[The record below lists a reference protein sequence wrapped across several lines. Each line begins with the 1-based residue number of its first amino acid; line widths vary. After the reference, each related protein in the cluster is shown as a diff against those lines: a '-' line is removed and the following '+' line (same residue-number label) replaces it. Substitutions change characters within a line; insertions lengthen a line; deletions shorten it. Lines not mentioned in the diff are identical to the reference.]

1 MTGKGKFQTSTSIL
15 LLVEFFRISGSKFY
29 WLPPE
34 KENTVC
40 IMPHCALL
48 DQKTQVPWIY
58 CLFNKS
64 KMLKEHVASKAP
76 TNSHSIG
83 GEAGEAIKHNY
94 CPSVTKKLI
103 EMLHEVWSQLT
114 ANALSQSDWGHTK
127 HCSQCKRGLVVTMNY
142 TEGILGNVCL
152 AWCTL
157 IPKCQTPLPS
167 LCSLTKLTIRV
178 YKSWAEKWH
187 PFSGVSRKAGYRMS
201 TAACKN
207 SYCTLLG
214 LQGSCA
220 WVLPYGLFLGHSCP
234 LHHRQQL
241 TCTGKLLKPLH
252 SVHQCH
258 TVQRTSQF

>member
-15 LLVEFFRISGSKFY
+15 LLVEFCRISGSKFY

-34 KENTVC
+34 KENTIC

-83 GEAGEAIKHNY
+83 GEAGEAIMHNY

-103 EMLHEVWSQLT
+103 EMHHEVWSQLT

-142 TEGILGNVCL
+142 TEGILGNVNL

-157 IPKCQTPLPS
+157 VSNSSAMSVLFDKTDYKGLQKMGWKMTPILRRF
-167 LCSLTKLTIRV
+167 K
-178 YKSWAEKWH
+178 KSWLQD
-187 PFSGVSRKAGYRMS
+187 V
-201 TAACKN
+201 
-207 SYCTLLG
+207 YCCL
-214 LQGSCA
+214 
-220 WVLPYGLFLGHSCP
+220 
-234 LHHRQQL
+234 
-241 TCTGKLLKPLH
+241 
-252 SVHQCH
+252 
-258 TVQRTSQF
+258 